1 MNSVITV
8 NVTFRELL
16 NPIQEQSR
24 VPLDDV
30 DSQLLVEVAGG
41 HGLLLPCLPGEGSKL
56 SIHTFFHNSSVT
68 ILCYYVI
75 MLRQYLNHMFC
86 LHFDGN

>member
-41 HGLLLPCLPGEGSKL
+41 RGLLLPCPPGVGSNL
-56 SIHTFFHNSSVT
+56 SINTFLHASSVT
-68 ILCYYVI
+68 ILWY
-75 MLRQYLNHMFC
+75 
-86 LHFDGN
+86 